1 MSGMI
6 FFFLFAALLMG
17 VYVAMRRQLA
27 PVKVLAA
34 GGIFG
39 GIVTM
44 TLFAMNQENVQF
56 MHALLVGI
64 VLGGGLSLAVLV
76 LANYFLKQELRA
88 SHNRSA

>member
-27 PVKVLAA
+27 SVKMLAMV
-34 GGIFG
+34 GVFG
-39 GIVTM
+39 GIITM

-56 MHALLVGI
+56 IHALLVGI
-64 VLGGGLSLAVLV
+64 VLGGGLSFAVIL
-76 LANYFLKQELRA
+76 LANYFLKQELQA
-88 SHNRSA
+88 HH

>member
-27 PVKVLAA
+27 SVKMLAMV
-34 GGIFG
+34 GVFG
-39 GIVTM
+39 GIITM
-44 TLFAMNQENVQF
+44 TLFAMNQDNVQF

-64 VLGGGLSLAVLV
+64 LLGGGLSFAVIL
-76 LANYFLKQELRA
+76 LANYFLKQELGAQR
-88 SHNRSA
+88 

>member
-27 PVKVLAA
+27 SVKMLAMV
-34 GGIFG
+34 GVFG
-39 GIVTM
+39 GIITM

-56 MHALLVGI
+56 IHALLVGI
-64 VLGGGLSLAVLV
+64 VLGGGLSFAVIL
-76 LANYFLKQELRA
+76 LANYFLKQELQAHR
-88 SHNRSA
+88 